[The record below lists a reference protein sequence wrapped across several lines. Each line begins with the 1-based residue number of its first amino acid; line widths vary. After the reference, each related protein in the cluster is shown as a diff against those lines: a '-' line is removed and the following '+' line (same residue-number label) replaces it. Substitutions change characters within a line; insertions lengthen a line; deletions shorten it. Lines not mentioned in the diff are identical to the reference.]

1 MFVTLGSII
10 WLISKTITKKPNSFN
25 IFVTNKNNIKEIFMS
40 NRKILLSLLILA
52 LVIGGY
58 FLLKKDKSS
67 TLVKDETSFAVE
79 NTDEID
85 QIFMKAKFLNTS
97 ATLAKKDNKW
107 TINNKY
113 DADGSKINVLLTA
126 IREVRVKH
134 PVSKDYWDMVIRNLA
149 GKGTKV
155 ELYSKGKKIKTYYVG
170 GPTPDNT
177 GTYMWIEGATKPYIC
192 HIEGFE
198 GYLTPRYFVN
208 EADWRS
214 KMLFELQDED
224 IEWVKVDWT
233 ENKDKGFLITNSDN
247 GPSIERISNQAKQQN
262 AVNANKLKSYL
273 KQFDRLS
280 YEGFPNN
287 KSKAEIDSIYT
298 KTSPFVILTVKAKNK
313 EEKTIRIHR
322 KGLSTTSKSYVDEY
336 GVKLPFEQD
345 NYFAYLNNNK
355 KEMMQLQD
363 FVFGKILKTYDDF
376 LLE

>member
-233 ENKDKGFLITNSDN
+233 ENKDKGFLITNYEN
-247 GPSIERISNQAKQQN
+247 GPSIERISNQTKQQN

-345 NYFAYLNNNK
+345 NYFAFLNNNK

>member
-224 IEWVKVDWT
+224 IEWVKLDWT
-233 ENKDKGFLITNSDN
+233 ENKDKGFLITNYEN
-247 GPSIERISNQAKQQN
+247 NPSIERLSSKDNQQN

-287 KSKAEIDSIYT
+287 KSKTEIDSIYT

-345 NYFAYLNNNK
+345 NYFAFLNNNK

>member
-10 WLISKTITKKPNSFN
+10 WLIGKTNTKKPNSFN

-79 NTDEID
+79 NTAEID

-97 ATLAKKDNKW
+97 ATLTKKDNKW

-177 GTYMWIEGATKPYIC
+177 GTYMWIEGAAKPYIC
-192 HIEGFE
+192 HIEGFV

-214 KMLFELQDED
+214 KMIFELQEED

-247 GPSIERISNQAKQQN
+247 GPSIERLSNQSKQQN

-298 KTSPFVILTVKAKNK
+298 QTTPFVILTVKAKNK
-313 EEKTIRIHR
+313 EEKSIRIHR

-345 NYFAYLNNNK
+345 NYFAFINNNK